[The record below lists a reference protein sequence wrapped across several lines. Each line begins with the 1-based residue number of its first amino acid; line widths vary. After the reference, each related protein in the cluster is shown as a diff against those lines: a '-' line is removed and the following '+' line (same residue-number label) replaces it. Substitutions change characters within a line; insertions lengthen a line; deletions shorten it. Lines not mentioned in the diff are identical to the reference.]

1 MTDVTAVV
9 CAYGDQP
16 HLASVVEA
24 LRASQGVDVEVVVVD
39 NGSPDCAGLTDARI
53 IDPGYNTGFAQG
65 CNLGARHARSPVVVF
80 VNSDAVV
87 DPGCLRRLCDRL
99 ADPAVTLVGATIV
112 LADDPDTV
120 NSWGN
125 PVHLLG
131 FSWAGGYGLP
141 ASQARSGTRA
151 SVSGAVF
158 GVRRRDFLE
167 LAGMDEQYFMY
178 GEDVDLSLRA
188 WLAGGRV
195 EVLSDATAT
204 HHYDF
209 GRNPDKLGLLERNR
223 LITVLTTYRVRT
235 LLALAPLIVA
245 SEAALTLRA
254 KPPRGM
260 AGSEAGR
267 LAVVGCPSKLPAQAA
282 QPFAGHPPDAGRDSA
297 AAPERGPGPAGA
309 VRHGDRPGMAVC
321 DRCLLAHRGLEGG
334 RGPGADRL
342 ESWRWA

>member
-1 MTDVTAVV
+1 VTDVTAVV

-39 NGSPDCAGLTDARI
+39 NGSPDCAGITDARI

-112 LADDPDTV
+112 LADDPETV

-141 ASQARSGTRA
+141 TSQARSGTRA

-245 SEAALTLRA
+245 SEAALTLRSRREGWLDQKLGGWRWLA
-254 KPPRGM
+254 AHRSYLRRRRNRLQGTRRMPDGTLLQHLSVALDPPERFGM
-260 AGSEAGR
+260 AIDPAWQSAIDAYWRTVGLRVAG
-267 LAVVGCPSKLPAQAA
+267 VPA
-282 QPFAGHPPDAGRDSA
+282 PTD
-297 AAPERGPGPAGA
+297 
-309 VRHGDRPGMAVC
+309 
-321 DRCLLAHRGLEGG
+321 
-334 RGPGADRL
+334 
-342 ESWRWA
+342 